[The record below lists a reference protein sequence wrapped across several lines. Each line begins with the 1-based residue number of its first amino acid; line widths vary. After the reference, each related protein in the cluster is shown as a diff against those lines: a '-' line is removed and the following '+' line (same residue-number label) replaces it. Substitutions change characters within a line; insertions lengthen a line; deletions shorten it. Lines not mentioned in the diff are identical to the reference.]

1 MKKKHSMLKKYTKI
15 FTFGLAAFLIIEVG
29 ALIFIDKSYL
39 AENTNDITVQQIKN
53 DVTSDATVA
62 KMELAG
68 SEQDIKVS
76 YDGKFI
82 AYTQNGELQVAN
94 IQTGAKS
101 TLKMAENMKLA
112 YYKWVYD
119 RDRLIVAESSKYN
132 SYVKL
137 YTLETKAL
145 KSQVNTSS
153 TFDSTASVSE
163 VEPEEIRDTIN
174 NQKVSIK
181 MPTSD
186 YKITDIDCSTSTV
199 ITYLKLTNSNGNSR
213 LWKLNL
219 PNENKMYSSI
229 STRTIGKIQ
238 SLKDQPELLYENTTK
253 GNVCVA
259 GQGMLTINGTS
270 KYQIL
275 GFDKLDN
282 VYLAKGNSKSVSEI
296 VYGSLMKKNTSTDE
310 LELTLKPEMTSVKL
324 EKSVDIDK
332 IYVTFDGSIYTVDDV
347 NNEITNVISNKK
359 VTYSGK
365 FVSFYSKGFITRE
378 DNTICQNSLQ
388 S

>member
-15 FTFGLAAFLIIEVG
+15 FTFGLAVFLIIEVG

-53 DVTSDATVA
+53 DVTADAAVA

-82 AYTQNGELQVAN
+82 AYTQSGELQVAN
-94 IQTGAKS
+94 IQTGAKT

-119 RDRLIVAESSKYN
+119 RDRLIIAESSKYN
-132 SYVKL
+132 SYAKI

-153 TFDSTASVSE
+153 TFGTASSVSE

-199 ITYLKLTNSNGNSR
+199 ITYLKLTNSSNQSR
-213 LWKLNL
+213 LWKCNL
-219 PNENKMYSSI
+219 PSENRLYSSI
-229 STRTIGKIQ
+229 TTRTIGKIQ
-238 SLKDQPELLYENTTK
+238 SLKDQSQLLYENTTK

-259 GQGMLTINGTS
+259 GQGMLKINGTG

-296 VYGSLMKKNTSTDE
+296 VYGSLMKKDASTDE
-310 LELTLKPEMTSVKL
+310 LKLTLNPEMTSVKL
-324 EKSVDIDK
+324 ENSVDIDK
-332 IYVTFDGSIYTVDDV
+332 IYVTFGGSIYMVDD
-347 NNEITNVISNKK
+347 NNQITNVISNKK
-359 VTYSGK
+359 VTYNGEL
-365 FVSFYSKGFITRE
+365 VSFYNKGFITRE
-378 DNTICQNSLQ
+378 GNTICQNSLQ